1 MNYAYIRVSTDKQTT
16 ENQRIEIEKYC
27 DANCIRIDRII
38 NETISG
44 TVKIKNRKLGQ
55 LVKELQE
62 GDCIII
68 TEISRLGRSI
78 IMILNVLQELLEKN
92 VKVIAIKEN
101 FELGDNIQSKVLAFA
116 FGLSAEIERQLIS
129 ERTKQGLQRARKE
142 GKQIGHRKGQKNR
155 RKLEPYKN
163 YIKSELIMGRSKLSL
178 AKELGC
184 TWNTLNIFISDYLF

>member
-44 TVKIKNRKLGQ
+44 TVKIKNRNLGQ

-78 IMILNVLQELLEKN
+78 LMILNVLQELLEKN

-142 GKQIGHRKGQKNR
+142 GKQIGHKKGQKNR
-155 RKLEPYKN
+155 RNKFFCPATYNDRIFFIFPCGVMYLQGEN
-163 YIKSELIMGRSKLSL
+163 LI
-178 AKELGC
+178 
-184 TWNTLNIFISDYLF
+184 TLFAANFCVL